1 MKSEYEKLEINTL
14 ALLQLGYRPLIGYS
28 RYMIKR
34 GDVMSVIRM
43 RKIKVRPDGRFN
55 LIKDSGK
62 RSPVNVQALVKYVE
76 KQL

>member
-14 ALLQLGYRPLIGYS
+14 ALMQLGYRQLLGYS

-34 GDVMSVIRM
+34 GEIMSVIRM
-43 RKIKVRPDGRFN
+43 RKIGIRPDGRFN

-62 RSPVNVQALVKYVE
+62 RSPVNIHALVRYVD
-76 KQL
+76 KKL